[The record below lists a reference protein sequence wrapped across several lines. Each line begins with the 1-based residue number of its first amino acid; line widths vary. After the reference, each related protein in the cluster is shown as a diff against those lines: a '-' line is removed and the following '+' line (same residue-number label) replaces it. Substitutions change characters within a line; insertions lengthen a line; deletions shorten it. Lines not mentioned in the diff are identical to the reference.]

1 MKFILEHSLSPSLS
15 EILAILEGPA
25 GHTVDHLRR
34 FYPQE
39 TKDAVWLP
47 RLAQDA
53 PDVVVITADPRITRS
68 PQERAAWRESGLTI
82 FFLRSFADLSSW
94 EQAWRIVKWWP
105 EIVKCADSAKPG
117 TGYLV
122 SVHGKI
128 EQLKTSP

>member
-34 FYPQE
+34 FYPQD
-39 TKDAVWLP
+39 TKDPVWLP
-47 RLAQDA
+47 RLGQDA
-53 PDVVVITADPRITRS
+53 PEVIVLTADPRISRS
-68 PQERAAWRESGLTI
+68 PQNRAAWLESGLTI

-105 EIVKCADSAKPG
+105 ENVKEASGARRG
-117 TGYLV
+117 SGFLV
-122 SVHGKI
+122 SVSGKI
-128 EQLKTSP
+128 EQVRSGG